1 MEIVE
6 TLRVVLAHHRHS
18 AQNDNTVSKKLDA
31 MQVDTE
37 LPPSEPQPAS
47 DPNSDIPIPM
57 PLGTYLHLMMN
68 YPTTRG
74 PLLLSFRRHL
84 QDPED
89 ITILLRILSNW
100 FNQRNKMAAAVGCRI
115 PGPKDIKK
123 TTEGVWIIV
132 GRRNAK
138 PKQETIPSL
147 EKVCFLFIYWS
158 LSDETPLP
166 DRKPHLNLA
175 RLLFPFPPPL

>member
-6 TLRVVLAHHRHS
+6 TLRVVLAHHRLS
-18 AQNDNTVSKKLDA
+18 TQNGNTVSDA
-31 MQVDTE
+31 MQVDSE

-47 DPNSDIPIPM
+47 DPNTVIPTPM
-57 PLGTYLHLMMN
+57 PLATYLHLMMN

-89 ITILLRILSNW
+89 ITTLLQILSNW
-100 FNQRNKMAAAVGCRI
+100 FTQRNKMAADVGCRI

-147 EKVCFLFIYWS
+147 EKVQVVS
-158 LSDETPLP
+158 LSIESYLIKPPLP

-175 RLLFPFPPPL
+175 RLLFPFPLAL